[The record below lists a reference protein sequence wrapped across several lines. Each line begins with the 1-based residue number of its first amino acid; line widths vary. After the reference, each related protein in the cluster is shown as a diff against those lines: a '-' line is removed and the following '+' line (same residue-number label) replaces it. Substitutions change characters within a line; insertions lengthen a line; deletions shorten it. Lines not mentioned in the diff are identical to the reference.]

1 MYIMKRLLR
10 SLLTLFIVVS
20 VVFFLLR
27 LMPVEGY
34 FNNFDK
40 VTETQMKVSLANM
53 GLDKPIPVQ
62 LRNFWRQILQGDLGI
77 SNKYR
82 VKYPIA
88 KIIAGKMPLSLQIG
102 GLAFIT
108 ALALG
113 LPLGILMSKSARSKS
128 RLRLTDK
135 TGTIFIVIIQGIPTA
150 IYALFIMMLGTP
162 LLRQWLSIPTL
173 FKAANPGSW
182 ILPVFTLALGNLSMY
197 AMWLRRYMVDEGN
210 KDYITLARAKGVS
223 PGRVSRSHIFR
234 NAMVPLAQYFP
245 TSVVLI
251 LMGSLYVESLYSI
264 PGMGGLLVDVIR
276 RQDNTM
282 VQALVLIYSAMSIVA
297 VMVGDIL
304 MAVLD
309 PRISFSKKASK
320 GAS

>member
-1 MYIMKRLLR
+1 MFRYISKRLLR
-10 SLLTLFIVVS
+10 SLLTLFIVVT

-40 VTETQMKVSLANM
+40 MTETQIKVALSDM
-53 GLDKPIPVQ
+53 GLDRPILSQ
-62 LRNFWRQILQGDLGI
+62 LADFWGKILRGDLGI

-88 KIIAGKMPLSLQIG
+88 KIIASKMPLSMQIG
-102 GLAFIT
+102 GLAFVV

-128 RLRLTDK
+128 RLKLVDK
-135 TGTIFIVIIQGIPTA
+135 AGTIFVVIIEGIPTA

-162 LLRQWLSIPTL
+162 LLKQWLNIPTL

-197 AMWLRRYMVDEGN
+197 AMWLRRYMVDESN

-223 PGRVSRSHIFR
+223 PGRISRSHIFR
-234 NAMVPLAQYFP
+234 NAIVPLVQYFP
-245 TSVVLI
+245 TSVVFI

-264 PGMGGLLVDVIR
+264 PGMGGLLVDVIQ

-282 VQALVLIYSAMSIVA
+282 VQALVLIYSALSIAGVL
-297 VMVGDIL
+297 VGDIL

-309 PRISFSKKASK
+309 PRISFAKK
-320 GAS
+320 GAR

>member
-1 MYIMKRLLR
+1 MFLYIAKRLLR
-10 SLLTLFIVVS
+10 SLLTLFIVVT
-20 VVFFLLR
+20 VVFCLLR
-27 LMPVEGY
+27 LMPEEGY

-40 VTETQMKVSLANM
+40 VTETQKKVTLANM
-53 GLDKPIPVQ
+53 GLDRPLPVQ
-62 LRNFWRQILQGDLGI
+62 LSNFWRQILRGDLGI
-77 SNKYR
+77 SNRYR
-82 VKYPIA
+82 VKYPID
-88 KIIAGKMPLSLQIG
+88 KIVASKMPLSLQIG
-102 GLAFIT
+102 GLAFSS

-113 LPLGILMSKSARSKS
+113 LPLGILMSKSARSKN

-162 LLRQWLSIPTL
+162 LLKEWINIPTL
-173 FKAANPGSW
+173 FKASNPGSW

-197 AMWLRRYMVDEGN
+197 AMWLRRYMVDESN

-223 PGRVSRSHIFR
+223 PGCVSRRHIFR
-234 NAMVPLAQYFP
+234 NAIVPLAQYFP

-282 VQALVLIYSAMSIVA
+282 VQALVLIYSAMSIAA
-297 VMVGDIL
+297 VMLGDIL

-309 PRISFSKKASK
+309 PRISFSKR
-320 GAS
+320 GAR